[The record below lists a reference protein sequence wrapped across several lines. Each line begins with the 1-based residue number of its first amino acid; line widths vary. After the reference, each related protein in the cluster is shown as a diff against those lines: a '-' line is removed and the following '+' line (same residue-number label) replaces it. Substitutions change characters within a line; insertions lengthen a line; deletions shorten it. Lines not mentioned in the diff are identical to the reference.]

1 MFAECCVF
9 NKQLQGPSICDC
21 RQLTEQVLHQQQ
33 RAFSRSYGTILP
45 SSFTR
50 VLSSALVFSTRPPVS
65 VWGTIRTNL
74 KLRRYFLEA
83 GHRRLPAT
91 WAVVSC
97 LSFKDPD
104 LPKSSAYALSP
115 GQPTPGTPSLLRL
128 SIAVIA
134 STGILTRFPSTTLLS
149 LALGVDSPCPD

>member
-21 RQLTEQVLHQQQ
+21 QRLTTRSVHHQQ

-115 GQPTPGTPSLLRL
+115 GQPSPGTPSLLRL
-128 SIAVIA
+128 SIAVST